1 MQYLTNSKIIL
12 KPHFFKI
19 FSQLLLSLQE
29 RYGCNSFN
37 CKSINI
43 SEEGCDLTDY
53 LIDDSMQHPIL
64 HVASIDNQYTSEKE
78 LDITTFSIKQLK
90 KLEISQLKSF
100 EASWLIRNLIKKE
113 LMDPSD
119 EIFVVFP
126 SREHVSLILYLEFK
140 KDDVI

>member
-1 MQYLTNSKIIL
+1 
-12 KPHFFKI
+12 
-19 FSQLLLSLQE
+19 
-29 RYGCNSFN
+29 
-37 CKSINI
+37 
-43 SEEGCDLTDY
+43 
-53 LIDDSMQHPIL
+53 MQHPIL